1 MSKNVNFKIK
11 KMKNI
16 FLIVVRGTR
25 YSRVYV
31 PTNSDSTYIALV
43 KFNSFLHSTWDLKG
57 RRKV

>member
-16 FLIVVRGTR
+16 FLIVMRGTR

-43 KFNSFLHSTWDLKG
+43 KFNSFLHRT
-57 RRKV
+57 